1 MSSSIHPDA
10 LRSLVEGTHG
20 APFEVLGPHAVADGQ
35 VIIRAFHPRASEV
48 SVVIEATGVW
58 AAMTRIDDGGIW
70 EVSVPGADA
79 GVRYHLA
86 VKDYYGETITVQDP
100 YRFPAQLTDFDRY
113 LLAEGRHLYSYEKL
127 GAHSQEIDGIAG
139 VQFAVWAPNARRV
152 SVIGGFN
159 GWNPVTHPMRNTGTS
174 GFWELFIPGVKAG
187 DIYRYDVLAFNGYHM
202 EKADP
207 YGFRTE
213 VRPANASIVADL
225 DYQWSDGEWMQAREK
240 RNPLNAP
247 MSIYEVHLGSWRRN
261 EDGGWLNYRQLAH
274 ELVAYCKEMGFTHIE
289 LMPVLEHALDASWG
303 YQVTGYYAVTSR
315 YGSPQDFMY
324 FVDQCHQH
332 GIGVIL
338 DWVPAHFPKDGHALS
353 YFDGTHLYEHADPR
367 QGEHPDWGTYIFNF
381 GRNEVRNFL
390 LSNALFWLKVYHID
404 GLRVDAVSSMLYLDF
419 SRKAGQWVPN
429 KYGGNENLEAISF
442 LREFNETIHGEC
454 PGTYTIAEESTSW
467 AMVSRPVYIGGLG
480 FSFKWNMGWMHDT
493 LDYAAKDPIYRRYHH
508 NKMTFSLLYAFNENF
523 ILSLSH
529 DEVVH
534 MKGSLIQKMAG
545 DWQMKFAGLRL
556 LLGYQMTHPGKKLNF
571 MGAEFGQWREWSE
584 TRSLDWELLKWT
596 THLGVQSWMRDLNAI
611 YQKEASLWEIDYS
624 FEGFQWIEPNDAD
637 NSVYSYLRFADDASD
652 FLVVVCNFTPI
663 KREGYRL
670 GVPEGGFYTELLNSD
685 STFYG
690 GGNLGNGGG
699 LQAEMTPSHGFPA
712 SLSVTLPPMSIVIFK
727 PSRPL
732 SGVRRSAEKARLAA
746 EGAASAAESARAAE
760 VARVAP
766 RELAVAE
773 PRGLAVPP
781 PHELSKQP
789 PHEVVIPPPRAIMT
803 PPPGARTIQNQ
814 PKAKATDKKA
824 TQPGTP
830 TLKSKPATPKK
841 VTPQQLEDAVKK
853 SAKAKAAPKGTR
865 AAAPADD
872 LKQVEGI
879 GPKIA
884 AALVKGGISTFAKLA
899 ATSEADLKATLEKEG
914 LRFAPSLGTWAEQA
928 ALLAKGDTKKLR
940 ALQDKLTGGRRTQPN
955 S

>member
-1 MSSSIHPDA
+1 MSLSVHPDA
-10 LRSLVEGTHG
+10 LKSLVEGTHG
-20 APFEVLGPHAVADGQ
+20 APFEILGPHAVDGGQ
-35 VIIRAFHPRASEV
+35 VIIRAFQPRASEV
-48 SVVIEATGVW
+48 SVVMEATGVW
-58 AAMTRIDDGGIW
+58 AAMTRIHDGGIW
-70 EVSVPGADA
+70 EVSLPGADA
-79 GVRYHLA
+79 GMRYHLA
-86 VKDYYGETITVQDP
+86 VKDYYGETVTVYDP
-100 YRFPAQLTDFDRY
+100 YRFGPQLTDFDRY

-127 GAHSQEIDGIAG
+127 GAHPVEVDGVAG
-139 VQFAVWAPNARRV
+139 VLFAVWAPNARRV

-159 GWNPVTHPMRNTGTS
+159 GWNTALHPMRNTGGS
-174 GFWELFIPGVKAG
+174 GFWELFIPGAKAG

-207 YGFRTE
+207 YGFRSE

-225 DYQWSDGEWMQAREK
+225 AYTWGDSGWMDARAK
-240 RNPLNAP
+240 SNPLNAP
-247 MSIYEVHLGSWRRN
+247 MSIYEVHLGSWKRN

-274 ELVAYCKEMGFTHIE
+274 DLVAYCKEMGYTHIE

-303 YQVTGYYAVTSR
+303 YQVTGYYAATSR

-324 FVDQCHQH
+324 FVDQCHQN

-419 SRKAGQWVPN
+419 SRKHGQWVPN

-442 LREFNETIHGEC
+442 LREFNETVHGEC
-454 PGTYTIAEESTSW
+454 PGTYTIAEESTAW

-584 TRSLDWELLKWT
+584 TRSLDWDLLKWT
-596 THLGVQSWMRDLNAI
+596 THLGVQSWMRDLNAL
-611 YQKEASLWEIDYS
+611 YQREPALWEIDYS

-637 NSVYSYLRFADDASD
+637 NSVYSYVRFADDPSD
-652 FLVVVCNFTPI
+652 FLVIACNFTPI
-663 KREGYRL
+663 KREKYRL
-670 GVPEGGFYTELLNSD
+670 GVPEGGYYTELLNSD

-690 GGNLGNGGG
+690 GGNQGNGGG
-699 LQAEMTPSHGFPA
+699 LMAEMTPSHGFPA
-712 SLSVTLPPMSIVIFK
+712 SLSVTLPPMSLVIFK
-727 PSRPL
+727 PGRPP
-732 SGVRRSAEKARLAA
+732 SGLRRSAEKARLAA
-746 EGAASAAESARAAE
+746 EAAAQAAEAAARAAE
-760 VARVAP
+760 AAVALVAP

-773 PRGLAVPP
+773 RHDLAVPP
-781 PHELSKQP
+781 PHEVMVPP
-789 PHEVVIPPPRAIMT
+789 PHALMT
-803 PPPGARTIQNQ
+803 PPVPPGAKVIQKQ
-814 PKAKATDKKA
+814 APAK
-824 TQPGTP
+824 P
-830 TLKSKPATPKK
+830 TKTAAPKK
-841 VTPQQLEDAVKK
+841 VAKPAVT
-853 SAKAKAAPKGTR
+853 KAKPAPAAQALQTTSSQVPTVKATPHKS
-865 AAAPADD
+865 APADD
-872 LKQVEGI
+872 LKLVEGI

-884 AALVKGGISTFAKLA
+884 AALVKAGIASFEKLA
-899 ATSEADLKATLEKEG
+899 AASETELKAALEKDG
-914 LRFAPSLGTWAEQA
+914 LRFAPSLGTWAEQG
-928 ALLAKGDTKKLR
+928 ALLAKGDLKGLA
-940 ALQDKLTGGRRTQPN
+940 ALQDKLTAGRRTK
-955 S
+955 

>member
-1 MSSSIHPDA
+1 MEIIVMSSSIHPDA
-10 LRSLVEGTHG
+10 LKSLVEGTHG
-20 APFEVLGPHAVADGQ
+20 AAFDVLGPHTADGGQ
-35 VIIRAFHPRASEV
+35 VIIRTLQPRASEV
-48 SVVIEATGVW
+48 SVVIESTGVW
-58 AAMTRIDDGGIW
+58 ASMTRTHDGGVW
-70 EVSVPGADA
+70 EVSVPGGDA
-79 GVRYHLA
+79 GLRYHLA
-86 VKDYYGETITVQDP
+86 VKDYYGETVTVQDP
-100 YRFPAQLTDFDRY
+100 YRFGAQLTDFDRY

-127 GAHSQEIDGIAG
+127 GAHPKEIDGIAG

-159 GWNPVTHPMRNTGTS
+159 GWNTALHPMRNTGGS
-174 GFWELFIPGVKAG
+174 GFWEIFIPGAKAG

-207 YGFRTE
+207 YGFRSE

-225 DYQWSDGEWMQAREK
+225 DYQWGDGEWMTAREK

-274 ELVAYCKEMGFTHIE
+274 ELVGYCKEMGFTHIE

-303 YQVTGYYAVTSR
+303 YQVTGYFAATSR

-419 SRKAGQWVPN
+419 SRKHGQWVPN

-442 LREFNETIHGEC
+442 LREFNETVHGEC
-454 PGTYTIAEESTSW
+454 PGTYTIAEESTAW

-493 LDYAAKDPIYRRYHH
+493 LDYAAKDPVYRRYHH

-584 TRSLDWELLKWT
+584 TRALDWDLLKWT
-596 THLGVQSWMRDLNAI
+596 THLGVQSWMRDLNAV
-611 YQKEASLWEIDYS
+611 YQKEPALWEIDYS
-624 FEGFQWIEPNDAD
+624 FEGFQWIDANDAD
-637 NSVYSYLRFADDASD
+637 NSVYSYIRFADDASD
-652 FLVVVCNFTPI
+652 FLVVACNFTPI

-670 GVPEGGFYTELLNSD
+670 GVPEGGFYSELLNSD

-699 LQAEMTPSHGFPA
+699 LMAEMTPAHGMPA

-727 PSRPL
+727 PGRPP
-732 SGVRRSAEKARLAA
+732 GGMRRSVEKARLAA
-746 EGAASAAESARAAE
+746 EAATSAAEAARAAE
-760 VARVAP
+760 AAMLVAAATATPPPTPMTEVPKIAP
-766 RELAVAE
+766 RDLAVAA
-773 PRGLAVPP
+773 PHDLA
-781 PHELSKQP
+781 KAP
-789 PHEVVIPPPRAIMT
+789 PHEVVVPAPRAISN
-803 PPPGARTIQNQ
+803 PPSA
-814 PKAKATDKKA
+814 AKA
-824 TQPGTP
+824 TQPATP
-830 TLKSKPATPKK
+830 KLKSKPAMPKP
-841 VTPQQLEDAVKK
+841 VTPQQMATAVSKPRTPQRTA
-853 SAKAKAAPKGTR
+853 SAGKG
-865 AAAPADD
+865 ADD

-884 AALVKGGISTFAKLA
+884 AALVKAGIASFEKLA
-899 ATSEADLKATLEKEG
+899 KTSEADLKQALEQDG
-914 LRFAPSLGTWAEQA
+914 LRFAPSIGTWAEQA
-928 ALLAKGDTKKLR
+928 ALLAKGDTAGLKQ
-940 ALQDKLTGGRRTQPN
+940 LQDKLTGGRRVE
-955 S
+955 